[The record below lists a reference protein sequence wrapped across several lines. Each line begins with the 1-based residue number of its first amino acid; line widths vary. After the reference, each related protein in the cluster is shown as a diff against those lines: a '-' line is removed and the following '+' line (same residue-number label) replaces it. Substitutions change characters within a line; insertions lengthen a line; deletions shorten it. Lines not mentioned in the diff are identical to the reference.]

1 MDYSRTNL
9 IPGAAVLLAALL
21 CVAGCQPRTEEP
33 ATPDRAQDE
42 AAIRAVL
49 DGIATDF
56 SAGRIE
62 EMFSYYQDDVLISAP
77 GAPEV
82 IGKQAWREALDAT
95 LPKDVEMGM
104 VFNTAELEV
113 SGDLAYERGTYAI
126 RIGDP
131 ATPAQSMTMEG
142 RHIHIFKRQP
152 DGSWKGWRLMEN
164 SADPATA
171 PIPPASAPAPAA
183 GG

>member
-1 MDYSRTNL
+1 MEKSKPRALPATMML
-9 IPGAAVLLAALL
+9 GVVLAL
-21 CVAGCQPRTEEP
+21 AGCQSQTETP
-33 ATPDRAQDE
+33 AAPDRAADE

-56 SAGRIE
+56 SDGKYE
-62 EMFSYYQDDVLISAP
+62 EMFSYYQDDVLVSAP
-77 GAPEV
+77 GAPDIV
-82 IGKQAWREALDAT
+82 GKQAWRDSLDT
-95 LPKDVEMGM
+95 SLPPGM
-104 VFNTAELEV
+104 DMDLAFTTEELEI

-126 RIGDP
+126 KMANP
-131 ATPAQSMTMEG
+131 AAPGQAMSIDG

-171 PIPPASAPAPAA
+171 PIPPPAA
-183 GG
+183 PPAAAG

>member
-1 MDYSRTNL
+1 M
-9 IPGAAVLLAALL
+9 PAATWTLAALL
-21 CVAGCQPRTEEP
+21 CLAGCQAQTEAP
-33 ATPDRAQDE
+33 GTPDLAEDE

-56 SAGRIE
+56 TAGRIE

-77 GAPEV
+77 GAPEI
-82 IGKQAWREALDAT
+82 IGKQAWREELDAS
-95 LPKDVEMGM
+95 LPKDVPMGLT
-104 VFNTAELEV
+104 FNTAELEI

-126 RIGDP
+126 SIGDP
-131 ATPAQSMTMEG
+131 ATPAQSMTIEG

-164 SADPATA
+164 SADPATS
-171 PIPPASAPAPAA
+171 PIPPAPAPAA

>member
-1 MDYSRTNL
+1 M
-9 IPGAAVLLAALL
+9 PGATSGATLMLAALL
-21 CVAGCQPRTEEP
+21 CLAGCQAQTEAP
-33 ATPDRAQDE
+33 GTPDSAEDE

-49 DGIATDF
+49 DGIAADF

-62 EMFSYYQDDVLISAP
+62 EMFSYYQDDVLVSAP
-77 GAPEV
+77 GAPEI
-82 IGKQAWREALDAT
+82 IGKQAWRESLDAS
-95 LPKDVEMGM
+95 LPKDVDMGL
-104 VFNTAELEV
+104 VFNTAELEI

-131 ATPAQSMTMEG
+131 ATPAQSMTIEG

-164 SADPATA
+164 SADPATS
-171 PIPPASAPAPAA
+171 PIPTAPAPAPAPAA

>member
-1 MDYSRTNL
+1 MGL
-9 IPGAAVLLAALL
+9 LLGA
-21 CVAGCQPRTEEP
+21 AGCQSQTE
-33 ATPDRAQDE
+33 ASTAPDLAADE

-56 SAGRIE
+56 SDGKLE

-77 GAPEV
+77 GAPDI
-82 IGKQAWREALDAT
+82 IGKQAWRESIDAS
-95 LPKDVEMGM
+95 LPQGM
-104 VFNTAELEV
+104 DMDMAFTTEELEI

-126 RIGDP
+126 KVTDP
-131 ATPAQSMTMEG
+131 ATPEQSMNIGG

-164 SADPATA
+164 SADPATS
-171 PIPPASAPAPAA
+171 PLPPPAAPPAA
-183 GG
+183 AG